1 VEVLV
6 RCLTSKPRVLRRWF
20 KFYTLAFA
28 ACLALEGAGSLWAQ
42 DDPHP
47 VKWTLAVKN
56 QSLKPGERF
65 TAEAVATIASGWH
78 VYSITQPRGGP
89 IATAIIVPENPS
101 FVLVAPITGPQPEK
115 NFDPNFQMETEMY
128 TDSAR
133 FKLPLLV
140 KPKAPARSQLQV
152 GILFQTCNDHLCLPP
167 TRLQLSASVR
177 VIAGSVKGSSASLSA
192 PASPGKTS
200 VPSAQEAG
208 TQPSSTGNTKAS
220 ASSGELP
227 PTTPNN
233 ATQPSSN
240 KPFVLNAGP
249 GGIKQQNLGS
259 FIWLA
264 MVMGALSLLT
274 PCVFPMIP
282 ITVSY
287 FTNHAGAN
295 RRTAI
300 ATALIYGIGIILTFT
315 ALGMLLALVFGA
327 GGVNQLAANPWINL
341 LITAIFLG
349 FAFSLFGAY
358 FIQVPSGL
366 MGRLDA
372 ITRSKD
378 GSGALGALLM
388 GFTFTLTSFTCT
400 APFVGTLLVMT
411 AQGNWRWPLAGMFAF
426 STVFAIPFFLLALA
440 PQLLSR
446 LPKAGGWMVEVKV
459 VMGFLEIAAA
469 MKFLSNADL
478 IWGWGMFTRQVV
490 LAVWVGIGVLS
501 VLYVLGFF
509 RMENETAVKS
519 VGAARVTVAI
529 VFLSTTIWLVPGLF
543 GRQLGELESFLPPEL
558 GAATLN
564 STSTGTA
571 QKQPEWIL
579 NNYEGALEA
588 AKQQNKLVFIDFT
601 GYTCT
606 NCRWMEANMFPRPE
620 VASEMDKFVR
630 ARLYTDGD
638 GELYERQQKMQQGK
652 FGTVA
657 LPLYAILRSDGTT
670 VATFPGLTRNTSE
683 FLAFLQKA
691 ETH

>member
-1 VEVLV
+1 V
-6 RCLTSKPRVLRRWF
+6 RYFASRPRVSCRWL
-20 KFYTLAFA
+20 KFCSLTFA
-28 ACLALEGAGSLWAQ
+28 ACLALEGTGCLWAQ

-47 VKWTLAVKN
+47 VKWTLEVKN
-56 QSLKPGERF
+56 HSLRPGQRF
-65 TAEAVATIASGWH
+65 TAAVVATISSGWH

-89 IATAIIVPENPS
+89 IATMITVPENPS
-101 FVLVAPITGPQPEK
+101 FALVAPITGPEPEK

-128 TDSAR
+128 QDSAR
-133 FKLPLLV
+133 FKLPLSV
-140 KPKAPARSQLQV
+140 KRNAPEHSQLQV
-152 GILFQTCNDHLCLPP
+152 GVFFQTCNDHLCLPP
-167 TRLQLSASVR
+167 SRVRLTALVT
-177 VIAGSVKGSSASLSA
+177 VVDNSVKKANTQSSTPATLAESSAA
-192 PASPGKTS
+192 PTPT
-200 VPSAQEAG
+200 AG
-208 TQPSSTGNTKAS
+208 TKPSSTGNT
-220 ASSGELP
+220 
-227 PTTPNN
+227 
-233 ATQPSSN
+233 
-240 KPFVLNAGP
+240 NAGETSVEP
-249 GGIKQQNLGS
+249 HSTPANDENRLPANKSSAVNAGTAGIKQQNLGS

-287 FTNHAGAN
+287 FTNHAGAT

-327 GGVNQLAANPWINL
+327 GGVNQLAANPWVNL

-358 FIQVPSGL
+358 FIQVPPSL
-366 MGRLDA
+366 MGKLYA
-372 ITRSKD
+372 ITHSKD
-378 GSGALGALLM
+378 GSGAIGALLM

-426 STVFAIPFFLLALA
+426 STVFATPFFVLALA

-478 IWGWGMFTRQVV
+478 VWRWGIFTRQVV

-509 RMENETAVKS
+509 RMENETPVKS

-529 VFLSTTIWLVPGLF
+529 VFLATTIWLVPGLF

-564 STSTGTA
+564 SSPTGTV
-571 QKQPEWIL
+571 QRQPEWIL

-620 VASEMDKFVR
+620 VASEMEKFVR

-638 GELYERQQKMQQGK
+638 GELYERQQKLQQDK

-657 LPLYAILRSDGTT
+657 LPLYAILRNDGTT
-670 VATFPGLTRNTSE
+670 VATFPGLTRNTGE
-683 FLAFLQKA
+683 FLAFLQKG